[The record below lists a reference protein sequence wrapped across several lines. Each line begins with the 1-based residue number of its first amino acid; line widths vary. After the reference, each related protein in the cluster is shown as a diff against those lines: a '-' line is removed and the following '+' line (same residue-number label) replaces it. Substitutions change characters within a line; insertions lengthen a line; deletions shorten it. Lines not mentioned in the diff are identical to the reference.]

1 VDYGRLLDLSGTLSG
16 RGTSVLVVNGDTVQI
31 DARALSPSTPS
42 FTLAGIGTYPTD
54 TVLGLTLLPGWER
67 VSTPAETIDFHVDEF
82 SRIEY
87 DPFLD
92 GGVVSGEGT
101 STLVLLAPPPGP
113 GAAPSPGGEDTP
125 SRAWAVGEGPGGAA
139 AGRPAAEP
147 QQAGGGA
154 GVAAAG
160 QAPAVRHPADAVFAR
175 GGFGPRRGPAFAA
188 RADQVIDA
196 WDLGAN
202 P

>member
-1 VDYGRLLDLSGTLSG
+1 
-16 RGTSVLVVNGDTVQI
+16 VQI

-42 FTLAGIGTYPTD
+42 FTLAGVGTYPTA

-67 VSTPAETIDFHVDEF
+67 FSTPAETIDFHVDEF

-101 STLVLLAPPPGP
+101 STLVLLAPPPAPPGASSP
-113 GAAPSPGGEDTP
+113 GAATP
-125 SRAWAVGEGPGGAA
+125 SRAWA
-139 AGRPAAEP
+139 AEP
-147 QQAGGGA
+147 QAGGGA
-154 GVAAAG
+154 GVTAAD
-160 QAPAVRHPADAVFAR
+160 QAAAVRHPVEALLNRVR
-175 GGFGPRRGPAFAA
+175 SGPRRLPPFAA
-188 RADQVIDA
+188 GADEVFA
-196 WDLGAN
+196 GWDLAAN